1 MSTPAEG
8 EQPVAAQQA
17 TIPPPPPEALAH
29 AQKIAGTLGETEEK
43 PIIQIARIVDTLG
56 PEEADALV
64 AKAQAAF
71 AGEGV
76 LTQDKSR
83 KRNLG
88 GSFFWL
94 AREHVGPKVWR
105 KQIKPVLSQKKA
117 LAVDLEKHYAIIRE
131 AASRQNFKA
140 GDTSKVEITLTGTP
154 ISVQKQPTFV
164 ALSFIDKDPAPPL
177 PKGVP
182 TLERK
187 SASKAEAKTEDK
199 TDGKAEKK
207 ASGKSKVETRYLV
220 LVAIKQWPK
229 IEDALKRNK
238 NDKVVVKG
246 YSLMQPNFA
255 GIVIL
260 AYQINTIG
268 LLSGGAKRG

>member
-187 SASKAEAKTEDK
+187 GGSKAEAQTEDK
-199 TDGKAEKK
+199 ADGKAEKK
-207 ASGKSKVETRYLV
+207 TGKSKVETRYLV
-220 LVAIKQWPK
+220 LVALKQWPK

>member
-1 MSTPAEG
+1 MSAPPEG
-8 EQPVAAQQA
+8 EQPAATQQA
-17 TIPPPPPEALAH
+17 TIPPPPPEALAY
-29 AQKIAGTLGETEEK
+29 AQKIASTLGETEEK

-56 PEEADALV
+56 PEETDAFV

-76 LTQDKSR
+76 LTQDGSR

-94 AREHVGPKVWR
+94 VREHVGPKVWR
-105 KQIKPVLSQKKA
+105 KKIKPVLSQKKA

-164 ALSFIDKDPAPPL
+164 ALSFIDKDPPPPL

-182 TLERK
+182 TLLRS
-187 SASKAEAKTEDK
+187 SASKAEAPTGDK
-199 TDGKAEKK
+199 ADGKAEKK
-207 ASGKSKVETRYLV
+207 PGKGKAETRYLV
-220 LVAIKQWPK
+220 LVALKQWPK
-229 IEDALKRNK
+229 IEEALKKNK

-246 YSLMQPNFA
+246 YSLVQPNFA
-255 GIVIL
+255 GIVVL

>member
-1 MSTPAEG
+1 MSAPPQG
-8 EQPVAAQQA
+8 EQPAATQQA
-17 TIPPPPPEALAH
+17 TISPPPPEALAH

-56 PEEADALV
+56 PEEADAFV

-76 LTQDKSR
+76 LTQDGSR

-94 AREHVGPKVWR
+94 VREHVGPKVWR
-105 KQIKPVLSQKKA
+105 KKIKPVLSQKKA
-117 LAVDLEKHYAIIRE
+117 LAVDLEKHYAIIQE

-182 TLERK
+182 TLLRS
-187 SASKAEAKTEDK
+187 SASKAEAPTGDK
-199 TDGKAEKK
+199 ADGKAEKK
-207 ASGKSKVETRYLV
+207 TSKGKAETRYLV
-220 LVAIKQWPK
+220 LVALKQWPK
-229 IEDALKRNK
+229 IEEALKKNK

-246 YSLMQPNFA
+246 YSLVQPNFA
-255 GIVIL
+255 GIVVL